1 MLDLDKGLYV
11 IETTRRAGLMTGVAL
26 AKTPGWN
33 RVQAHRYL
41 RRLSDRGWLEQ
52 VNDKGYP
59 RYVLGPKMLS
69 VATDLKF

>member
-11 IETTRRAGLMTGVAL
+11 IETTRRAGLITGASL
-26 AKTPGWN
+26 ARTPGWN

-41 RRLSDRGWLEQ
+41 RRLSDQGWLEQ
-52 VNDKGYP
+52 ISDNGHP